1 MTCLADSQL
10 PVRVQAAAALGALI
24 EHDDVHAAMAPNAGR
39 LMQELLKLSDE
50 TDLDV
55 LSGTT
60 SKIVDSFSEELLP
73 FSVQF
78 CTHLRDTYMRLLNE
92 HLAGANVEEDPDQ
105 IDFNQNQ
112 EDKRALRIAARCLRT
127 ADNCDT
133 VFAAVASLQT
143 MYQVLSAAEGKPEM
157 QAELEQ
163 VILPLVAYTLEK
175 ECVGAWS
182 LAPPSCFCAWL
193 TAPCRPLRRLPRPHR
208 HAHLQPE
215 AVRVAW
221 SSAPRLR

>member
-112 EDKRALRIAARCLRT
+112 EDKRASASPLRAVCALLTTVTQSLR
-127 ADNCDT
+127 
-133 VFAAVASLQT
+133 
-143 MYQVLSAAEGKPEM
+143 P
-157 QAELEQ
+157 
-163 VILPLVAYTLEK
+163 
-175 ECVGAWS
+175 
-182 LAPPSCFCAWL
+182 WL
-193 TAPCRPLRRLPRPHR
+193 RCRPCTRCSRRPRASRRCRPSWSRSSCRSWPTRWRRSVSVRSPLAH
-208 HAHLQPE
+208 HAAFAH
-215 AVRVAW
+215 
-221 SSAPRLR
+221 SSLCLADLYDDCLDLTDMLTFNQKRCV